1 MKRLHIS
8 ATVLPEIKGDE
19 RYFSR
24 RVTSEELEHLMDPV
38 LSLEHFELTE
48 NMGPQ
53 EHREVSSL
61 HYIFEDSAPFVS
73 LDSDGNNMIIYPGSL
88 LWNWTGNGLIH
99 TESPVPEGALVEG
112 IQILLKAHDNP
123 RSKKPKSIHITDPQI
138 PEIVNEGIKVKVICG
153 STNAY
158 LNKVEIPNTLTL
170 LHIQL
175 DHGKE
180 FIHHL
185 PPGWSG
191 TLFAIEGRFDVI
203 TEHETLEMD
212 EGMTV
217 AMSDSDIKESIE
229 IFAITKSDIIL
240 VSSDARNTEP
250 LEAEGTGT
258 VTVQRSRLNKRSL
271 AERVDLTRTSA

>member
-1 MKRLHIS
+1 I
-8 ATVLPEIKGDE
+8 
-19 RYFSR
+19 
-24 RVTSEELEHLMDPV
+24 
-38 LSLEHFELTE
+38 
-48 NMGPQ
+48 
-53 EHREVSSL
+53 SSL

-217 AMSDSDIKESIE
+217 AMSDSDIKEAIE

-240 VSSDARNTEP
+240 VSSDARKTEP
-250 LEAEGTGT
+250 LEAQGTGT

>member
-19 RYFSR
+19 RYFFR
-24 RVTSEELEHLMDPV
+24 RVTSEELERLMDPV
-38 LSLEHFELTE
+38 LSLEHFELTK

-112 IQILLKAHDNP
+112 IQILLKAHENT

-138 PEIVNEGIKVKVICG
+138 PEIVDDGIKVKVICG
-153 STNAY
+153 STNTFM
-158 LNKVEIPNTLTL
+158 NKVEIPNTLTL
-170 LHIQL
+170 LHIKM

-217 AMSDSDIKESIE
+217 AMSDSDIRESIE
-229 IFAITKSDIIL
+229 IYAITKSDIIL
-240 VSSDARNTEP
+240 VSSDPRPGHPLLDNGTADLTVHGSKYRN
-250 LEAEGTGT
+250 
-258 VTVQRSRLNKRSL
+258 RSL
-271 AERVDLTRTSA
+271 AVSANPPRPSA